1 MIPNH
6 IKIGNAGKILSQ
18 YISENNFSKIGF
30 LSDNNSSKYCL
41 NRILENHKFD
51 YHTITIEEGEEN
63 KSLSTC
69 EKVWEELIN
78 LKFDR
83 NSLLINVGGGVICDL
98 GGFVA
103 STYMRGIDFI
113 NIPTT
118 LLSQVD
124 ASVGGK
130 LGVDFQN
137 LKNIIGVFR
146 EPNSVIVDTTFLQTL
161 SERELRSGFA
171 EVIKHCLIRD
181 RAMFDKISKKEW
193 NDSDWDEIVK
203 HSISIKSEV
212 VSKDLKESGLR
223 KILNFGHTIG
233 HAIETT
239 YLDKKNK
246 LLHGEAIAIGM
257 ICEAFIS
264 NQHKKIDKDDLEIIT
279 KYILRV
285 YDLPKLDFFNTIIK
299 NTYHD
304 KKNISQNIRSSL
316 LVGIGS
322 CDYDITIEPDLI
334 NDSLE
339 YYNQSCDD

>member
-1 MIPNH
+1 MIPDH
-6 IKIGNAGKILSQ
+6 IKIGDIEKILSK

-30 LSDNNSSKYCL
+30 LVDINSANKCL
-41 NRILENHKFD
+41 SIIKQNIKFD
-51 YHTITIEEGEEN
+51 YQIITIEEGEKN
-63 KSLSTC
+63 KCLSTC
-69 EKVWEELIN
+69 EKVWKELIN
-78 LKFDR
+78 KKFDR
-83 NSLLINVGGGVICDL
+83 NSLLINLGGGVICDL

-137 LKNIIGVFR
+137 LKNIIGIFR
-146 EPNSVIVDTTFLQTL
+146 EPNSVIVDTTFLNSL
-161 SERELRSGFA
+161 SERELKSGFA

-181 RAMFDKISKKEW
+181 KEMFDKISRNHW
-193 NDSDWDEIVK
+193 NQNDWDEIVS

-233 HAIETT
+233 HAIEST
-239 YLDKKNK
+239 YLNEKNK
-246 LLHGEAIAIGM
+246 LLHGEAIAIGI
-257 ICEAFIS
+257 ICESFIS
-264 NQHKKIDKDDLEIIT
+264 YHHNKIDKSELEIIT
-279 KYILRV
+279 KYILKV
-285 YDLPKLDFFNTIIK
+285 YDLPKLDFFDTIIK

-304 KKNISQNIRSSL
+304 KKNISQNIRTCIL
-316 LVGIGS
+316 NGIGS
-322 CDYDITIEPDLI
+322 CDYDINIEPELI
-334 NDSLE
+334 YKSLE
-339 YYNQSCDD
+339 YFNQKCDE

>member
-1 MIPNH
+1 MIPDH
-6 IKIGNAGKILSQ
+6 IKIGDIEKILSK

-30 LSDNNSSKYCL
+30 LVDINSANKCL
-41 NRILENHKFD
+41 SIIKQNIKFD
-51 YHTITIEEGEEN
+51 YQIITIEEGEEN
-63 KSLSTC
+63 KCLSTC
-69 EKVWEELIN
+69 EKVWKELIN
-78 LKFDR
+78 KKFDR
-83 NSLLINVGGGVICDL
+83 NSLLINLGGGVICDL

-137 LKNIIGVFR
+137 LKNIIGIFR
-146 EPNSVIVDTTFLQTL
+146 EPNSVIVDTTFLNSL
-161 SERELRSGFA
+161 SERELKSGFA

-181 RAMFDKISKKEW
+181 KEMFDKISRNHW
-193 NDSDWDEIVK
+193 NQNDWDEIVS

-233 HAIETT
+233 HAIEST
-239 YLDKKNK
+239 YLNEKNK
-246 LLHGEAIAIGM
+246 LLHGEAIAIGI
-257 ICEAFIS
+257 ICESFIS
-264 NQHKKIDKDDLEIIT
+264 YHHNKIDKSELEIIT
-279 KYILRV
+279 KYILKV
-285 YDLPKLDFFNTIIK
+285 YDLPKLDFFDTIIK

-304 KKNISQNIRSSL
+304 KKNISQNIRTCIL
-316 LVGIGS
+316 NGIGS
-322 CDYDITIEPDLI
+322 CDYDINIEPELI
-334 NDSLE
+334 YKSLE
-339 YYNQSCDD
+339 YFNQKCDE

>member
-1 MIPNH
+1 MIPDH
-6 IKIGNAGKILSQ
+6 IKIGDIEKILSK

-30 LSDNNSSKYCL
+30 LVDINSANKCL
-41 NRILENHKFD
+41 SIIKQNIKFD
-51 YHTITIEEGEEN
+51 YQIITIEEGEEN
-63 KSLSTC
+63 KCLSTC
-69 EKVWEELIN
+69 EKVWKELIN
-78 LKFDR
+78 KKFDR
-83 NSLLINVGGGVICDL
+83 NSLLINLGGGVICDL

-137 LKNIIGVFR
+137 LKNIIGIFR
-146 EPNSVIVDTTFLQTL
+146 EPNSVIVDTTFLNSL
-161 SERELRSGFA
+161 SERELKSGFA

-181 RAMFDKISKKEW
+181 KEMFDKISRNHW
-193 NDSDWDEIVK
+193 NQNDWDEIVS

-233 HAIETT
+233 HAIEST
-239 YLDKKNK
+239 YLNEKKK
-246 LLHGEAIAIGM
+246 LLHGEAIAIGI
-257 ICEAFIS
+257 ICESFIS
-264 NQHKKIDKDDLEIIT
+264 FHHKKIDKSELEIIT
-279 KYILRV
+279 KYILKV
-285 YDLPKLDFFNTIIK
+285 YDLPKLDFFDTIIK

-304 KKNISQNIRSSL
+304 KKNISQNIRTCIL
-316 LVGIGS
+316 NGIGS
-322 CDYDITIEPDLI
+322 CDYDIKIEPELI
-334 NDSLE
+334 YKSLE
-339 YYNQSCDD
+339 YFNQKCDE

>member
-146 EPNSVIVDTTFLQTL
+146 EPNSVIIDTIFLQTL

-203 HSISIKSEV
+203 HSISIKSDV

-223 KILNFGHTIG
+223 KILNF
-233 HAIETT
+233 
-239 YLDKKNK
+239 
-246 LLHGEAIAIGM
+246 
-257 ICEAFIS
+257 
-264 NQHKKIDKDDLEIIT
+264 
-279 KYILRV
+279 
-285 YDLPKLDFFNTIIK
+285 
-299 NTYHD
+299 
-304 KKNISQNIRSSL
+304 
-316 LVGIGS
+316 
-322 CDYDITIEPDLI
+322 
-334 NDSLE
+334 
-339 YYNQSCDD
+339 

>member
-6 IKIGNAGKILSQ
+6 IKIGHARKILSQ

-30 LSDNNSSKYCL
+30 LADNKSKKYCL
-41 NRILENHKFD
+41 NRILKNHEFN
-51 YHTITIEEGEEN
+51 YHTITIEDGEEN

-69 EKVWEELIN
+69 EKVWKELID

-137 LKNIIGVFR
+137 LKNLIGIFR
-146 EPNSVIVDTTFLQTL
+146 EPNSVIVDTIFLHSL
-161 SERELRSGFA
+161 SERELKSGFA

-181 RAMFDKISKKEW
+181 KVMFDKISKNKW
-193 NDSDWDEIVK
+193 NDNDWDEIVK

-239 YLDKKNK
+239 YLDKNNK

-257 ICEAFIS
+257 ICESFIS
-264 NQHKKIDKDDLEIIT
+264 YKYKKLDKGDLEIIRR
-279 KYILRV
+279 YILKV
-285 YDLPKLDFFNTIIK
+285 YDLPKLDFFDTIIK

-304 KKNISQNIRSSL
+304 KKNISENIRSSL
-316 LVGIGS
+316 LEGIGS

-334 NDSLE
+334 NKSLE
-339 YYNQSCDD
+339 YYNQNCDG

>member
-18 YISENNFSKIGF
+18 YISKNNFSKIGF
-30 LSDNNSSKYCL
+30 LSDKNSSKYCI

-83 NSLLINVGGGVICDL
+83 NSLLINIGGGVICDL

-146 EPNSVIVDTTFLQTL
+146 EPNSVIIDTIFLQTL

-246 LLHGEAIAIGM
+246 LR
-257 ICEAFIS
+257 
-264 NQHKKIDKDDLEIIT
+264 II
-279 KYILRV
+279 
-285 YDLPKLDFFNTIIK
+285 N
-299 NTYHD
+299 
-304 KKNISQNIRSSL
+304 
-316 LVGIGS
+316 
-322 CDYDITIEPDLI
+322 
-334 NDSLE
+334 
-339 YYNQSCDD
+339 

>member
-6 IKIGNAGKILSQ
+6 IKIGDARKILSK
-18 YISENNFSKIGF
+18 YISDNNFSSIGF
-30 LSDNNSSKYCL
+30 LVDNNSEKYCL
-41 NRILENHKFD
+41 DKILNNHGFD
-51 YHTITIEEGEEN
+51 YHIIAVEQGEEN

-69 EKVWEELIN
+69 EKVWKELIELN
-78 LKFDR
+78 FDR
-83 NSLLINVGGGVICDL
+83 SSLLINVGGGVICDL

-130 LGVDFQN
+130 LGVDFQS
-137 LKNIIGVFR
+137 LKNIIGIFR
-146 EPNSVIVDTTFLQTL
+146 EPNCVIVDTSFLNTL
-161 SERELRSGFA
+161 SEKELRSGFA

-181 RAMFDKISKKEW
+181 KDMFDRVSKNHWSDNNW
-193 NDSDWDEIVK
+193 NEIVK

-239 YLDKKNK
+239 YLDKNNK

-257 ICEAFIS
+257 ICESFIAYH
-264 NQHKKIDKDDLEIIT
+264 HKKIEKYELEIIS
-279 KYILRV
+279 KYIFKV
-285 YDLPKLDFFNTIIK
+285 YNLPKLDFLDTIIK

-304 KKNISQNIRSSL
+304 KKNVSQEIRCSL
-316 LVGIGS
+316 LNGIGS
-322 CDYDITIEPDLI
+322 CVYDITIEPDLI
-334 NDSLE
+334 NESLE
-339 YYNQSCDD
+339 YYNQSCDK

>member
-18 YISENNFSKIGF
+18 YICENNFSKIGF

-146 EPNSVIVDTTFLQTL
+146 EPSSVIIDTIFLQTL

-181 RAMFDKISKKEW
+181 RAMFDKISKTEW
-193 NDSDWDEIVK
+193 NDSDWDEVVQ
-203 HSISIKSEV
+203 HSINIKSEV
-212 VSKDLKESGLR
+212 VSNDLKESGLR

-264 NQHKKIDKDDLEIIT
+264 NQHKKINKHDLEIIT

>member
-18 YISENNFSKIGF
+18 YISKNNFSKIGF
-30 LSDNNSSKYCL
+30 LADNNSTKYCL
-41 NRILENHKFD
+41 NRILENHDFN

-63 KSLSTC
+63 KNLSSC
-69 EKVWEELIN
+69 EKVWKELID

-83 NSLLINVGGGVICDL
+83 NSLLINIGGGVICDL

-146 EPNSVIVDTTFLQTL
+146 EPNSVIIDTIFLQTL

-239 YLDKKNK
+239 YLDKKSK
-246 LLHGEAIAIGM
+246 FLHGEAIVIGM
-257 ICEAFIS
+257 ICESFIS
-264 NQHKKIDKDDLEIIT
+264 YQHKKIDKDDLEKIT
-279 KYILRV
+279 KYILKV
-285 YDLPKLDFFNTIIK
+285 YDLPKLGFFDTIIK

-316 LVGIGS
+316 LEGIGS

-334 NDSLE
+334 NESLE
-339 YYNQSCDD
+339 YYNRRCDE